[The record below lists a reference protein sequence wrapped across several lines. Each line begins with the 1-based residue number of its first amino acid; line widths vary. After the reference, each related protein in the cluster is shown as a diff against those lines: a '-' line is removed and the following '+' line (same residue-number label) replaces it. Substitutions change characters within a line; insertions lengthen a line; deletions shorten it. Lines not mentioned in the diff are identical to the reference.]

1 MRVTNICCTT
11 DKPTMVARCPYLGF
25 GVGRDGILGTVQQA
39 PSGEVQAV
47 HVSGTIETGDEESTR
62 AEREIAKCGASPKTS
77 RSESKEDGIN
87 ETPSNENPGSED
99 QEARLMNRPKML
111 IQYSTNFWL
120 SSGPGSVFGY
130 SQDKRDEE
138 NDVPTESPLDKFP
151 ANPEPSPPATRP
163 SRTPQLPMAK
173 NNKPTTLPADS
184 VITQVASEMSIF
196 GPIDGDCYG
205 KIHERVYATANDER
219 DAATAGKP
227 LRIRPARIT
236 SDQAAYLGSYNA
248 PTGEQIHRVVLLN
261 TDFELF
267 NSATGEMVRMPGHF
281 FGQLHPIPRY
291 GPRPPMVPRVSA
303 ALVEGCV
310 RYAQT
315 AATNAAVN
323 ISMSPSRVKGLTSG
337 QRLHLP
343 AELQQDSLRIT
354 VDSTAGMTADFSTI
368 SPPAVITDNGQRQL
382 TYGAQYQLKNEDLKV
397 KGAVNDVQVV
407 LSKIQTFDPRK
418 RPATPANA
426 LPMVLYTGLTTIPE
440 VEEGEIIQNG
450 CIDPQYVHAA
460 SNVQVEETNQNC
472 RRMLVRKVK
481 SEPELFHSHV
491 KEVRTEYGEIS
502 ERSGSA
508 PPLLPHF
515 PSTASTPSN
524 ENAQHP
530 KEDLHDYVM
539 VPAPRCAYNPGCAP
553 AQILEA
559 NVVSQ
564 PTPDRYTLTPMP
576 FGIST
581 AHSPRDSIYGSSD
594 EDLPSL
600 RYPESSTDDSSGNEL
615 SLHSLELATDDA
627 NANKNTPFSQ
637 PGYSFVTT
645 REVVR
650 AFSSLR
656 RFAPFVVDPNH
667 HANAWSYVHRDAASL
682 YAYQLEAEQDEDEG
696 AIRTGRTAI
705 DMMQLDTTRMI
716 DRFAMAQGKLYN
728 YEDLRR
734 EREVIH
740 EEQGRD
746 LAAPF
751 TPASIYLDE
760 EILLV
765 NKGCQHDVNESDLD
779 QVSTRVGI
787 GMRRIP
793 DDAQPTADLY
803 DQYPP
808 VFSPEALEYGPA
820 FRIAIMVAVN
830 QRRNMVRILRSIRG
844 NTCEFIDCTYDM
856 IALRRMSIDLA
867 DAQRDGPAPLPFLR
881 PLEHLK
887 LRIIY
892 HTYRRYGNSTISDVA
907 GQLLQF
913 VFREAESRAT
923 SSTPEQGWELE
934 VHRLTAP
941 TSSTST
947 RIYALITGVTHR
959 VHLPTRT
966 LTVVFRDNWA
976 MRGSAVLPHDATAV
990 LPMMRGT
997 IMVHARL
1004 AGRRLHRGTSPA
1016 LSFPAEDLKALSREQ
1031 RESGNATVV
1040 LQFHRRV
1047 CATPSP
1053 SPLNNICTTTRHGL
1067 TLASGPSS
1075 SLRFSAY
1082 QRQILH
1088 LSPPSQ
1094 RHAATIA
1101 NNAATG
1107 HFDYGAC
1114 IFFHYCCS
1122 LPSRLLVHCY
1132 NLLHSLQT
1140 TRNQLLSLIQLRL
1153 KHMFSL
1159 LALLSIQVFAEGI
1172 YILFYLIHGVIRLLA
1187 QELFRQVSKQ
1197 LNTVAVYSIHGADL
1211 YTDHGQTEFP
1221 GAISLQDPGDE
1232 ELLEEDDEFIFYP
1245 VSMKNEAG
1253 RHYQAFTILRRATHH
1268 SGRPL
1273 AYASLTTNESAAI

>member
-25 GVGRDGILGTVQQA
+25 GVGRDGKHLPG
-39 PSGEVQAV
+39 
-47 HVSGTIETGDEESTR
+47 
-62 AEREIAKCGASPKTS
+62 KYKLFTS
-77 RSESKEDGIN
+77 RERSRQATRSQLEQNEKLPNVARPRRRPEASQKKMESMRHQVTKIRE
-87 ETPSNENPGSED
+87 SED

-120 SSGPGSVFGY
+120 SSGPGSVFGGY
-130 SQDKRDEE
+130 WAALIWLARRLRNVLEDSQDKRDEE

-173 NNKPTTLPADS
+173 NNKEPNCYAPLADYAAADS

-450 CIDPQYVHAA
+450 CIDPQSKKLTRIA
-460 SNVQVEETNQNC
+460 EGC
-472 RRMLVRKVK
+472 C
-481 SEPELFHSHV
+481 HV

-530 KEDLHDYVM
+530 KEDLRDYVM
-539 VPAPRCAYNPGCAP
+539 VPAPRCAYKPGCAP

-627 NANKNTPFSQ
+627 NTNKNTPFSQ

-667 HANAWSYVHRDAASL
+667 HANTWSYVHRDAASL

-705 DMMQLDTTRMI
+705 DMMQLDTMRMI

-976 MRGSAVLPHDATAV
+976 MRGSAVLPHDAAAV

-1140 TRNQLLSLIQLRL
+1140 TRNQLLSLTQLRL

-1187 QELFRQVSKQ
+1187 QELF
-1197 LNTVAVYSIHGADL
+1197 
-1211 YTDHGQTEFP
+1211 
-1221 GAISLQDPGDE
+1221 
-1232 ELLEEDDEFIFYP
+1232 
-1245 VSMKNEAG
+1245 
-1253 RHYQAFTILRRATHH
+1253 
-1268 SGRPL
+1268 
-1273 AYASLTTNESAAI
+1273 